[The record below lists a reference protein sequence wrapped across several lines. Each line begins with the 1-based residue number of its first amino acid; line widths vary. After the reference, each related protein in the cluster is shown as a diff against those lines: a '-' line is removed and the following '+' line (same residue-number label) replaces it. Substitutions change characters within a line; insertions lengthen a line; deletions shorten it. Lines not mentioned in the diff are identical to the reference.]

1 MIYQDNK
8 LLIVKIPDFKTKF
21 EISHSRRAKYFDTE
35 NDKIPKK
42 YSNGD
47 LYSWMN
53 TTIYDRLTGKKVIKN
68 TRVAGTPKY
77 WVLNGQ
83 TLYNGNMH
91 QMVRNKVTNLVHGYL
106 SSYLKESVPIELKT
120 GEYLRI
126 RCILSELKGVAN
138 WDCSNRWPWIKWFED
153 TLVETGIISE
163 DKITVVRDSGSIYFN
178 EVENIEDRSLIFVVE
193 KFKPKKN
200 VDIIEELYGI
210 KTTFRDQ
217 E

>member
-1 MIYQDNK
+1 MIYQNNK
-8 LLIVKIPDFKTKF
+8 FLIVKIPEFKTKF
-21 EISHSRRAKYFDTE
+21 EISHSRRAKYFKYG
-35 NDKIPKK
+35 DKIPKK
-42 YSNGD
+42 YSNRNG
-47 LYSWMN
+47 
-53 TTIYDRLTGKKVIKN
+53 YDFLNNFLINIDTRQKIVKN

-77 WVLNGQ
+77 WTLNGQ
-83 TLYNGNMH
+83 SLYSGNMH
-91 QMVRNKVTNLVHGYL
+91 QMVRNKVTKEVHEYL
-106 SSYLKESVPIELKT
+106 SSFIEESVPIELKT

-153 TLVETGIISE
+153 TLVESGKISE

-178 EVENIEDRSLIFVVE
+178 EVDNIEDRSLIFVVE

-210 KTTFRDQ
+210 KTAFRNQ